1 MFSWPVDQ
9 FTSRIVIEDGL
20 LVNMDEARGLMCTS
34 EANPVKEMLASKVV
48 WFNPQSFWREI
59 GRIARDYRVQTAPA
73 ILIPA
78 KLTDPDLAYNL
89 NRFGY
94 REFGATIEKGKDAC
108 IELVV
113 IALLLQAGARQRE
126 AAAVVRAKNTFKV
139 NMLVFLSRK
148 YNVAE
153 HLLSVLK
160 VLQHVKPMDQVQKAI
175 DLLSALDV
183 NEAIATATTDKE
195 SIIHAL
201 GTYHAT

>member
-1 MFSWPVDQ
+1 
-9 FTSRIVIEDGL
+9 
-20 LVNMDEARGLMCTS
+20 
-34 EANPVKEMLASKVV
+34 
-48 WFNPQSFWREI
+48 
-59 GRIARDYRVQTAPA
+59 
-73 ILIPA
+73 
-78 KLTDPDLAYNL
+78 
-89 NRFGY
+89 
-94 REFGATIEKGKDAC
+94 
-108 IELVV
+108 
-113 IALLLQAGARQRE
+113 
-126 AAAVVRAKNTFKV
+126 
-139 NMLVFLSRK
+139 MLVFLSRK